1 MAVVLLAI
9 LGLWADGGLR
19 VKTREGTPVVKANGP
34 SPVVYEPGPSGQ
46 PAQEPVVSDD
56 RLVGKWVSVGTPT
69 RITQEFSK
77 NGQSKITFSGT
88 TTMGTYKFNGDEID
102 WRSGATTAKCKVRFN
117 SSIEM
122 VLSNEAGT
130 VKYRKAD
137 SPQPAPKGRGRPR
150 RK

>member
-1 MAVVLLAI
+1 VVLLGI
-9 LGLWADGGLR
+9 IGLWADGGLR
-19 VKTREGTPVVKANGP
+19 VKTREGTPVVKANVPNPDG
-34 SPVVYEPGPSGQ
+34 SEPGP
-46 PAQEPVVSDD
+46 SDD

-77 NGQSKITFSGT
+77 DGESKITFSGT
-88 TTMGTYKFNGDEID
+88 THLGTYKFNGDEID
-102 WRSGATTAKCKVRFN
+102 WRSGSTTAKCKVRFN

-130 VKYRKAD
+130 VKYRKAG
-137 SPQPAPKGRGRPR
+137 SPQPAPKGGGRSR